1 MKILIVTDKPPWPGT
16 SGGALAVMSAIKGLL
31 EHKVDLTVVY
41 TVTGKHPDNRLRN
54 PEESTIE
61 AQVIPVKINTTI
73 NLFNLFLNLL
83 FSRLPYNVKRF
94 KKKQFSKQLNSIFK
108 REKFDIVQIEGIN
121 MSAYIDYIRKNSNS
135 IIALRSHNV
144 EHEIWERLSA
154 GEKNIFR
161 KYYLQVL
168 SQRLKN
174 YELQTINS
182 CDCHITLT
190 ERDKVYFENAGI
202 DIPGFTFP
210 YARFT
215 SVPDRSKIDSKIIGY
230 IGSLDWKPNQEG
242 IQWFINKVWT
252 AVHKEHPDHRMVIA
266 GRNAPDWLIKKF
278 NKPGIEYLG
287 EIDNAEA
294 FMNNSYT
301 LIIPLLSGSGIRV
314 RAIQAM
320 SMGIPVVT
328 TAKGIE
334 GINASHGKELL
345 IASTAGEYIQQLSG
359 IIMDEKLYN
368 SISGNARAFIKK
380 YYDNK
385 KLCGEMVEFYSKI
398 SQ

>member
-31 EHKVDLTVVY
+31 DQQVELTVIY
-41 TVTGKHPDNRLRN
+41 TVTGKHPDSRSRN
-54 PEESTIE
+54 PEENTAE
-61 AQVIPVKINTTI
+61 AQVIPVRINTSI
-73 NLFNLFLNLL
+73 KILNLILNLL

-94 KKKQFSKQLNSIFK
+94 KKKRFSKKLKSFVQK
-108 REKFDIVQIEGIN
+108 EQFDIVQIEGLN
-121 MSAYIDYIRKNSNS
+121 MSAYIDCIRKHSNS

-154 GEKNIFR
+154 GEKNVFR

-168 SQRLKN
+168 SRRLKN

-190 ERDKVYFENAGI
+190 DRDKVYFENAGI
-202 DIPGFTFP
+202 EIPGFTFP
-210 YARFT
+210 YARAT
-215 SVPDRSKIDSKIIGY
+215 SVPDRSKANSKIIGY

-242 IQWFINKVWT
+242 IQWFINKVWS
-252 AVHKEHPDHRMVIA
+252 AVHKEHPDHLIVIA

-294 FMNNSYT
+294 FMNRSHT
-301 LIIPLLSGSGIRV
+301 VIIPLLSGSGIRV

-328 TAKGIE
+328 TSKGIE
-334 GINASHGKELL
+334 GINARHGKELL
-345 IASTAGEYIQQLSG
+345 IASTASEYIQNLTE
-359 IIMDEKLYN
+359 IIEDKELYN
-368 SISGNARAFIKK
+368 NMSGNARAFIKK

-385 KLCGEMVEFYSKI
+385 KLSGELVEFYSKI
-398 SQ
+398 AR